1 MLFHGDPAI
10 RLNTLPDPDYTI
22 DPTVQIIPENYN
34 AEMDSI
40 AIRLHLKNWGLATT
54 DTPSLFVSIKYSNDS
69 IANFGPRKF
78 STLYNN
84 DVVDFWIYNTKF
96 SRGYQTISVT
106 VDYGNDIKEFAPLGE
121 TNNTLLF
128 DLFMPSNSVS
138 TLYPLK
144 DGIESSTNL
153 TLQAQLNNL
162 LAKEEE
168 LIFEID
174 TTPLFNSPILQNSG
188 IITGQNIISYN
199 VNLPYLDSTD
209 FYWRVRF
216 NKSIEEGGTWENN
229 TFSLIVGSEKG
240 WSQGYFSKLNES
252 VFDKVLFEDSSKIKK
267 R

>member
-106 VDYGNDIKEFAPLGE
+106 VMG
-121 TNNTLLF
+121 
-128 DLFMPSNSVS
+128 
-138 TLYPLK
+138 
-144 DGIESSTNL
+144 
-153 TLQAQLNNL
+153 
-162 LAKEEE
+162 
-168 LIFEID
+168 LI
-174 TTPLFNSPILQNSG
+174 S
-188 IITGQNIISYN
+188 IIIPTI
-199 VNLPYLDSTD
+199 TC
-209 FYWRVRF
+209 
-216 NKSIEEGGTWENN
+216 
-229 TFSLIVGSEKG
+229 
-240 WSQGYFSKLNES
+240 
-252 VFDKVLFEDSSKIKK
+252 DKVGRK
-267 R
+267 